1 MLQRKKNVNLD
12 IQNKTIFDLS
22 KNKINYKTIYANRIQ
37 ARRTWLKLNG
47 IHKYFQFNNKFAVA
61 P

>member
-37 ARRTWLKLNG
+37 ARRTWLTLNG
-47 IHKYFQFNNKFAVA
+47 MHKYFQFNNKFAVA